1 MKGGTVHSAQAF
13 RSRVELVIDL
23 CPVTNID
30 LVKRLV
36 FSPSRP
42 SFMFYPVSGRGRI
55 RTCVTMTRL
64 DSAFAYCYHVSVN
77 SKITPIKQQLRTGSY
92 LVLSF
97 IRSFCFEFYV
107 THHDRAKAPVI
118 AYIIF

>member
-1 MKGGTVHSAQAF
+1 MSYFVCNIKGGTVHSAQAF
-13 RSRVELVIDL
+13 RSQVELVIDL

-55 RTCVTMTRL
+55 RTCVTITRL
-64 DSAFAYCYHVSVN
+64 YSASQPYGQPWDSLVSCDC
-77 SKITPIKQQLRTGSY
+77 S
-92 LVLSF
+92 
-97 IRSFCFEFYV
+97 
-107 THHDRAKAPVI
+107 
-118 AYIIF
+118 